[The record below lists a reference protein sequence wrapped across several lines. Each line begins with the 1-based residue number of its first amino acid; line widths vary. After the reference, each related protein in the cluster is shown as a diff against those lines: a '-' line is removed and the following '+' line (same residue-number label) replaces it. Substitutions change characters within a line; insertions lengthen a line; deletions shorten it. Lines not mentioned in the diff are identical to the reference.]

1 MKKILFIIIV
11 ATITCNFFANAQIDL
26 NTVVGNENLQKVTE
40 NVPND
45 TKTFLEDL
53 GIDNASPESLL
64 SLSFADFLK
73 FLWEQFKDSATSPIK
88 HAFLIMA
95 ICVMCALLEN
105 FKTSIESESLNRVFS
120 TCATLGVVGI
130 ISEGTID
137 CIIKTCES
145 VNTYNT
151 FMLSYI
157 PIYGATI
164 ATTGSVYLSGAFTG
178 WMLMVCEIISVLI
191 VNTIL
196 PLMNIYFALSI
207 VAGINPSLNLS
218 TFVSGFKKTVIWVLT
233 LLMTVFTGFMS
244 IQTVIASGKDN
255 LTIKTG
261 KYLLGSFVPIVGSA
275 LSEVYL
281 SVQSC
286 LKLLK
291 NSVGSYAIIATIV
304 TCLPVLI
311 NLVVWKI
318 SMHLWRKQLISF
330 ANIFRDFKH
339 KKCNNSRKIGWQRV
353 FNLNCG
359 CACFCGYYNFF
370 NMHNYFGFR
379 GWVKDWKL

>member
-11 ATITCNFFANAQIDL
+11 ATITCNFFANAQVDL
-26 NTVVGNENLQKVTE
+26 NTVVGNENSQKVVE

-45 TKTFLEDL
+45 TKTLLEEL
-53 GIDNASPESLL
+53 GIDDASPESLL
-64 SLSFADFLK
+64 SLSFSDFLK
-73 FLWEQFKDSATSPIK
+73 FLWQQFKDKSTSPIK

-95 ICVMCALLEN
+95 ICIMCALLEN
-105 FKTSIESESLNRVFS
+105 FKTSVESESLNRVFS

-130 ISEGTID
+130 ISDGTID

-164 ATTGSVYLSGAFTG
+164 ATTGSVYVSGAFTG
-178 WMLMVCEIISVLI
+178 WMLMICEIISVLI

-196 PLMNIYFALSI
+196 PLMNVYFALSV
-207 VAGINPSLNLS
+207 VAGINPALNLS
-218 TFVSGFKKTVIWVLT
+218 TFVSGLKKTAVWILT
-233 LLMTVFTGFMS
+233 LMMTVFVGVMS

-261 KYLLGSFVPIVGSA
+261 RYLLGSFVPIVGSA

-281 SVQSC
+281 SVQGC

-291 NSVGSYAIIATIV
+291 NSVGGYAVIATIV
-304 TCLPVLI
+304 TFLPVLI
-311 NLVVWKI
+311 NLVVWKMAVFVSQI
-318 SMHLWRKQLISF
+318 FSEILNVKSVTTLTKSVGNVFSVLIAVVLVF
-330 ANIFRDFKH
+330 AVIIIF
-339 KKCNNSRKIGWQRV
+339 STSIIILVSGV
-353 FNLNCG
+353 G
-359 CACFCGYYNFF
+359 
-370 NMHNYFGFR
+370 
-379 GWVKDWKL
+379 